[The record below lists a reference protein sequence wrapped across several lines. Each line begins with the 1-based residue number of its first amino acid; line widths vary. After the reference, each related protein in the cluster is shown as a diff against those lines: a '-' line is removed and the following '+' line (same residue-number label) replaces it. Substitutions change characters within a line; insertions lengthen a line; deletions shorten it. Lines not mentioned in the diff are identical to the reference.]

1 MRDKLENDIKNR
13 SSITKFGGDSIRQSP
28 HGSARGDRKSNGGSA
43 FNSTRKSVNDAS
55 RNETIDSIPATDM
68 AAIKKMRQ
76 SMAVNLG
83 QQALDNKSV
92 RGSIARASVSFKIA
106 DGTEA
111 GDLVIENERLKS
123 TLMILN

>member
-1 MRDKLENDIKNR
+1 M
-13 SSITKFGGDSIRQSP
+13 
-28 HGSARGDRKSNGGSA
+28 
-43 FNSTRKSVNDAS
+43 NDAS
-55 RNETIDSIPATDM
+55 RNDTVDSIPITDM

-92 RGSIARASVSFKIA
+92 RNSIARASVSFKIA

-123 TLMILN
+123 TLMILNQKLKVTNDLDSQIDNLNAENKVLREDHAE